1 MKSLFKF
8 LILSYLTRPC
18 IAAPYVLITY
28 EGDQRS
34 YLERIHDV
42 MGNHFQVSTGLYELE
57 HGPCEKREAVATH
70 ICIDQKKNIKVIYR
84 NEKIMEDMLGV
95 YWK

>member
-1 MKSLFKF
+1 MKSIFKLLAVSS
-8 LILSYLTRPC
+8 LISFTC
-18 IAAPYVLITY
+18 AKPYVLITY
-28 EGDQRS
+28 EGNQRE
-34 YLERIHDV
+34 YLISIDEV
-42 MGNHFQVSTGLYELE
+42 MRKRFQVSPELYELE
-57 HGPCEKREAVATH
+57 HGPCNQRETVATH